1 MVQIVIMVLDMHL
14 ITFSLFGD
22 NPLYCVGAVE
32 NARLAKEIYPDWTAR
47 FYVAQDV
54 PSTYITAIKEYGAEI
69 VHCEMNNSYDGLN
82 WRFRPLNEPDV
93 DYWISRDADSRLS
106 WRERNAVDEWL
117 DSDKSA
123 HLLRDCHNHGYTIM
137 AGMFGINNKLF
148 HSRYGSLNLDNDNA
162 NLRDADQTLL
172 NDKLW
177 PLIKHD
183 HLCHDHWRN
192 SKIVGQP
199 TYQPGDH
206 VHYKNAYQVG
216 LIDYIEYQCYQQLSE
231 IYPEG
236 QDNRPFPLHKPMEY
250 GIFVGQII
258 GVDGKP
264 KINTDVRWEYELRGL
279 SYE

>member
-1 MVQIVIMVLDMHL
+1 MVQIVIMVLGMHL

-32 NARLAKEIYPDWTAR
+32 NARLAKEIYPNWTAR

-69 VHCEMNNSYDGLN
+69 VYCEMNNSYDGLN

-236 QDNRPFPLHKPMEY
+236 QDSRPFPLHKSIEY

-258 GVDGKP
+258 GADGKP

>member
-1 MVQIVIMVLDMHL
+1 MKL

-22 NPLYCVGAVE
+22 NPLYCIGAVE

-54 PSTYITAIKEYGAEI
+54 PSMYLDAIDEYGGDI
-69 VHCEMNNSYDGLN
+69 VHCEKKNSYDGLN
-82 WRFRPLNEPDV
+82 WRFKPLNEPDV
-93 DYWISRDADSRLS
+93 EFWISRDADSRLS

-117 DSDKSA
+117 VSDKTA

-148 HSRYGSLNLDNDNA
+148 HEKYGLLDLNNLNA
-162 NLRDADQTLL
+162 DYREADQTLL
-172 NDKLW
+172 NDRLW

-192 SKIVGQP
+192 SEIVGQP

-206 VHYKNAYQVG
+206 VHFDQAYDVG
-216 LIDYIEYQCYQQLSE
+216 LQHYLKEHVYKVLSH

-236 QDNRPFPLHKPMEY
+236 QDSRPFPPHKPMEY

-258 GVDGKP
+258 EEDGKP
-264 KINTDVRWEYELRGL
+264 KMNMDVRWEYELRGL